1 MLLTVW
7 EDFETAAER
16 LYLQDPMKVKQ
27 NLSLVFAEV
36 NVDPFWSCFS
46 NVQPVFDSKFYL
58 KMLELLSLSFLNILR
73 NKLDNTYN
81 TLKSTLNDGYDI
93 WEFKT

>member
-36 NVDPFWSCFS
+36 NVDPF
-46 NVQPVFDSKFYL
+46 
-58 KMLELLSLSFLNILR
+58 
-73 NKLDNTYN
+73 
-81 TLKSTLNDGYDI
+81 
-93 WEFKT
+93 